1 MSRMDTTPARSV
13 EALVRAGVRLLEA
26 HSDSP
31 RLDTELLIAHALGWS
46 RTALYARR
54 SEPLEPAASARCL
67 ELLHER
73 QTGRPVAQIVGE
85 REFWSLPLLV
95 TPDVLTP
102 RPESELLVERALTHL
117 PEGATAS
124 VLDLGTGSGAVALA
138 IAKERAAAV
147 VHGTDVSEAA
157 LAVARQNAA
166 RTGLGQ
172 VTFSAGDWFAA
183 AAGQYDVIVSNPPYI
198 GETEWPAVAEALR
211 FEPRTALTSGTDGL
225 DAIRRI
231 VAGSSAFL
239 APGGWLVL
247 EHGRGQASAVQALLN
262 GAGFIAVTTALDLA
276 RHPRV
281 TEGQLAS
288 A

>member
-46 RTALYARR
+46 RAALYARR

-67 ELLHER
+67 ALLHER

-85 REFWSLPLLV
+85 REFWSLPLRV

-102 RPESELLVERALTHL
+102 RPETELLVERALTHL
-117 PEGATAS
+117 PEDEPAR

-138 IAKERAAAV
+138 IATERPAAV
-147 VHGTDVSEAA
+147 VHGTDVSAAA

-183 AAGQYDVIVSNPPYI
+183 ASGQYDVIVSNPPYI
-198 GETEWPAVAEALR
+198 GDTEWPAVAAALR
-211 FEPRTALTSGTDGL
+211 FEPRIALTSGTDGL